1 MINIECRTFSHFPSP
16 LAELNEIC
24 FPANTSGVLPG
35 FLLGEASHQR
45 TNTFSPTKKTLSF
58 VTSPH
63 QSGIH
68 HNIYA
73 SPTQDSNRSPFNQSG
88 LGSVHLQQQ
97 QQTKLFKYHPTS
109 HDNSISAPPTVGLFD
124 SLREER
130 NQMTP
135 IKPGSSPFQ
144 QLPGGTANDSYVN
157 ASGFNVS
164 RVMSPIQ
171 NLSSNDTLSRS
182 NKPPFNSFWV
192 TVFGFSASSVA
203 TILSHFAQ
211 CGTIV
216 DKIFSSQNG
225 NWIHLRFSSR
235 IECDKALNF
244 NGKVI
249 ANSLMIGVVPCTEQS
264 IINEDAV
271 REDRENITKIRP
283 LSRVAYETTQSPTTV
298 EPNVFAPKLNNG
310 IVSKAMDMFFGW

>member
-1 MINIECRTFSHFPSP
+1 M
-16 LAELNEIC
+16 A
-24 FPANTSGVLPG
+24 A
-35 FLLGEASHQR
+35 HQR
-45 TNTFSPTKKTLSF
+45 TNTFSPTKKSLSF

-73 SPTQDSNRSPFNQSG
+73 SPTYQDTNRSPFSQSG
-88 LGSVHLQQQ
+88 TGMNQQQ
-97 QQTKLFKYHPTS
+97 QKLFKYHPTS

-130 NQMTP
+130 NQTTTP
-135 IKPGSSPFQ
+135 MKQVTSPFQ
-144 QLPGGTANDSYVN
+144 QFPATNDSYVN
-157 ASGFNVS
+157 TSGFNVS

-171 NLSSNDTLSRS
+171 NISSLNETRNAL
-182 NKPPFNSFWV
+182 NKPPFNSFWI
-192 TVFGFSASSVA
+192 TVFGFPPSSIA

-216 DKIFSSQNG
+216 DKIFSPQNG

-244 NGKVI
+244 NGKII
-249 ANSLMIGVVPCTEQS
+249 ANSLMIGVVPCTDQT
-264 IINEDAV
+264 IITEDVV
-271 REDRENITKIRP
+271 REDRENVTKMRP
-283 LSRVAYETTQSPTTV
+283 LSRVIVSTSQTPTTV

-310 IVSKAMDMFFGW
+310 IVSKAMDLFFGW